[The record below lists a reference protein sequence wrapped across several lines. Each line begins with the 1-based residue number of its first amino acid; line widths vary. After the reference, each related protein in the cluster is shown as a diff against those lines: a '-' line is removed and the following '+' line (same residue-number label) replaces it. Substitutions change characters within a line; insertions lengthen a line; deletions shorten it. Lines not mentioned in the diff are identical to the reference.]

1 MNGKLLANAFPIN
14 KVEVFFDNEDH
25 SHFLGFTWERV
36 GAGRVPV
43 GIDTSQTEFN
53 TIGKTGGSKELQ
65 EHSHKTIRSANPQ
78 GLAGYGAAWGGA
90 DLYPRSSDGSY
101 GVDHNTETAGT
112 GNSGNLQPYIVMAF
126 WKRIA

>member
-43 GIDTSQTEFN
+43 GIDTNQTEFN
-53 TIGKTGGSKELQ
+53 TIGKTGGNKQLQ
-65 EHSHKTIRSANPQ
+65 QHVHNMYISSQ
-78 GLAGYGAAWGGA
+78 GTPGGGARAVLRVTAVTNDGGDISAGYT
-90 DLYPRSSDGSY
+90 D
-101 GVDHNTETAGT
+101 VAGT
-112 GNSGNLQPYIVMAF
+112 GDSGNLQPYIVMAF

>member
-14 KVEVFFDNEDH
+14 KVEVFFDNKDH

-43 GIDTSQTEFN
+43 GIDTNQTEFN
-53 TIGKTGGSKELQ
+53 TIGKTGGSKYLQ
-65 EHSHKTIRSANPQ
+65 EHSHTFKFSNYNMQDNSDTGNANYSNVNQEYNPITKTTST
-78 GLAGYGAAWGGA
+78 
-90 DLYPRSSDGSY
+90 S
-101 GVDHNTETAGT
+101 GT
-112 GNSGNLQPYIVMAF
+112 GDSGNLQPYIVMAF

>member
-43 GIDTSQTEFN
+43 GIDTTDSDFD
-53 TIGKTGGSKELQ
+53 TIGFTGGSKELQ
-65 EHSHKTIRSANPQ
+65 AHTHNVSRSGYWTTDNYQNLKTRACLAADTVPGDPANY
-78 GLAGYGAAWGGA
+78 L
-90 DLYPRSSDGSY
+90 DVS
-101 GVDHNTETAGT
+101 TAGT
-112 GNSGNLQPYIVMAF
+112 GDSGNLQPYIVMAF